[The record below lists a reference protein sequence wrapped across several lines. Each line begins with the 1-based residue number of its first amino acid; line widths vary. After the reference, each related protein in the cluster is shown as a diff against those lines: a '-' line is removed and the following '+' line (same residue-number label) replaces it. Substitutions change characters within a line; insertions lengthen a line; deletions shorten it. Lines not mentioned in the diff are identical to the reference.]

1 MRGDVVNGSW
11 LSALRPVSLKSA
23 SDDKAIIGIM
33 ASEASSLMLKVVN
46 LWNSLSDVEVMSLRE
61 EIINSLGVKML
72 VSNDD
77 SFLME
82 LALNEILN
90 NFHCIAKAVSRLSK
104 RCENP
109 VYRRYE
115 EFVDN
120 PVRNCFQW
128 SGWEYRWKKMDGKVK
143 KMERFAAAMSQLSQ
157 ELEVLA
163 EREQTVR
170 RMRANTEM
178 RRHRLMEFK
187 NKVKLQRQEIKALKD
202 MSPWNRSYD
211 YVVRLLARSLFTIL
225 ERIVHVFGN
234 YPQKPIE
241 QLEDDSERVHSVPHL
256 RTYSFAGPTHFDVHQ
271 SQNDPDESGIEQLGR
286 RHRVN
291 SGHVVMK
298 KQQQALHLEI
308 KQLGYIGSFKGCGSL
323 GTNSPDVPSSR
334 GTTEGGSMRTNDY
347 QRKHVVGK
355 TKIADN
361 SFLSNRIS
369 IYSRLSI
376 NSGTRLPLP
385 FTLGDAALALHYAKV
400 IILIEKIASSP
411 DMIHSETRDDLYN
424 MLPTT
429 IKTALRARLKRGCIR
444 KASSGYN
451 QVVVAQIL
459 GWLAPLAHNMM
470 RWHSERNFEKEHATC
485 KANILLVQT
494 LYFADRVK
502 AEAAIVELGVGLNYV
517 CRINQQVGSRD
528 SPEFIGTGSQER
540 L

>member
-1 MRGDVVNGSW
+1 MRGDMVNGSW

-23 SDDKAIIGIM
+23 SDDKAVIGIL
-33 ASEASSLMLKVVN
+33 ASEVSCLMFKVVN

-61 EIINSLGVKML
+61 EIVNSLGVKML

-90 NFHCIAKAVSRLSK
+90 NFHRIAKAVSRLSK

-163 EREQTVR
+163 EREQTMR
-170 RMRANTEM
+170 RMRANPEM
-178 RRHRLMEFK
+178 RRLRLMELK

-211 YVVRLLARSLFTIL
+211 YIVRLLARSLFTIL

-234 YPQKPIE
+234 YPQMPIE
-241 QLEDDSERVHSVPHL
+241 QLEDDSERGHSVPHR
-256 RTYSFAGPTHFDVHQ
+256 RTYSFAGPTHFYAHQ
-271 SQNDPDESGIEQLGR
+271 SQNDSDESGIEQLGR
-286 RHRVN
+286 RHGLN

-308 KQLGYIGSFKGCGSL
+308 KQLGFIGSFKGCGL
-323 GTNSPDVPSSR
+323 LVTDSPDVPSSR
-334 GTTEGGSMRTNDY
+334 GSTEGGSMRANDH

-355 TKIADN
+355 AKIADN
-361 SFLSNRIS
+361 SFLFNRIS
-369 IYSRLSI
+369 IYSKLSI
-376 NSGTRLPLP
+376 NSGARLPLP

-429 IKTALRARLKRGCIR
+429 IKTALRAKLKRGSMR
-444 KASSGYN
+444 KASSGYD

-502 AEAAIVELGVGLNYV
+502 AEAAIVELLVGLNYV
-517 CRINQQVGSRD
+517 CRINQQAGSRD
-528 SPEFIGTGSQER
+528 SPEFIGTGS
-540 L
+540 